1 MRMRLIELDAA
12 GWKSP
17 IDFLQALKVALG
29 SSKGHGMSPAA
40 FVDSMIWGGMN
51 DVEPPYVIRITDIRG
66 VPKEVADCV
75 ALMISVIQEA
85 RRDRLQ
91 RRGDDIEVSIETDE

>member
-1 MRMRLIELDAA
+1 
-12 GWKSP
+12 
-17 IDFLQALKVALG
+17 
-29 SSKGHGMSPAA
+29 MSPAA

-51 DVEPPYVIRITDIRG
+51 DVESPYVIRITDIRG
-66 VPKEVADCV
+66 VPKEVADYV

>member
-1 MRMRLIELDAA
+1 
-12 GWKSP
+12 
-17 IDFLQALKVALG
+17 
-29 SSKGHGMSPAA
+29 MSPAA

-51 DVEPPYVIRITDIRG
+51 DVESPYVIRITDIRG
-66 VPKEVADCV
+66 VPKEVADYV

-91 RRGDDIEVSIETDE
+91 RRGDDIEVNIETDE